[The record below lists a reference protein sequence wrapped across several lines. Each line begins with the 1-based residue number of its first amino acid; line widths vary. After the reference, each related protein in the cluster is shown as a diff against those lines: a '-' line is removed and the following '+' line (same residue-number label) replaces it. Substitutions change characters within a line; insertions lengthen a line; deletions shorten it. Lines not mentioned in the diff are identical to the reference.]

1 MSSTTTGTILAGDN
15 PLTISPI
22 SLLLAQ
28 TVVVIVISRL
38 LTIPLRWMNQPA
50 VMAEILGGIVLGA
63 SAFSRIPAFKDN
75 LFPPSSLGNL
85 KIVANMG
92 LIFYLFLVGL
102 ELDPLSMVKTFRK
115 SAVISIAGIVFP
127 FALGAGASRVIYD
140 IYGDPNVPFLSFTLF
155 TGVAMS
161 ITAFPVLAR
170 ILTERQLL
178 NTPVGASAISAA
190 AVDDFIAWTLLVL
203 VVALIKNTGNSTE
216 GVGKYFAAVY
226 VFLFIIGYT
235 LILWF
240 IVRPLLVRLVKLA
253 QDREHLNQVLLF
265 IVFLLVLF
273 SAWVTEVVGVHAIF
287 GAFLCGVIMP
297 HDHGFAHKLS
307 SQIEDLVTVVFLPLY
322 FASSGL
328 ATNVFLL
335 DDSRAWGFTFL
346 VIFVA
351 CAGKLIGCTLS
362 ARFCALNWRE
372 SLAVGI
378 LMNTKGLVEIVVLN
392 IGLNAGV
399 ITPKLF
405 AMFVL
410 MAIFTTFMT
419 SPLIAIVYPP
429 KYYTSLVKMG
439 DTDTSSE
446 DQRDIQDSAL
456 NRSEKSQLRALV
468 CLPSMRAVSPMMTLC
483 SIISRSRWFSS
494 FVVYGLRLV
503 KIDSRITTLMK
514 AAEHNSTI
522 KSDYILQVMRTFSG
536 LHGINFYPLLQFT
549 ESTQSANAIIE
560 GAKQSMANI
569 VIIPQSVSKD
579 AEPFV
584 APQSPV
590 GTSAP
595 PLNISAPSS
604 WMGEHASQQT
614 HNVALAVKKDLEG
627 VAVVHFI
634 DRGFMP
640 LSENGPSAATPVAQ
654 LISSPERTSQQTLL
668 TKEPVKKPSKI
679 SRLHSSF
686 SPAPVSLVLLVSG
699 ALGSINNLESTLLA
713 RHIQSGY
720 IHEFAAGDRDFQLY
734 IVRLRN
740 VDASLGS
747 DSQNDET
754 YLKQF
759 DKKPKLIELHSNDIA
774 AIAGLCQNSQDL
786 VIVGDHVLKYSAQ
799 ASGAEPLLQHWVH
812 FDASCSVAIVHGSSV
827 EGSDEEN
834 EMPKSSF
841 LTIKTLEA

>member
-15 PLTISPI
+15 PLSISPI

-63 SAFSRIPAFKDN
+63 SALSRIPAFKDN

-115 SAVISIAGIVFP
+115 SAIISIAGIVFP
-127 FALGAGASRVIYD
+127 FAIGAGASRVIYD

-216 GVGKYFAAVY
+216 GIGKYFAAVY

-335 DDSRAWGFTFL
+335 DDGRAWGFTFL

-456 NRSEKSQLRALV
+456 N
-468 CLPSMRAVSPMMTLC
+468 
-483 SIISRSRWFSS
+483 SRWFSS

-522 KSDYILQVMRTFSG
+522 KGDYILQVMRTFSG

-579 AEPFV
+579 VEPLV

-614 HNVALAVKKDLEG
+614 HNVALAVKKELDG
-627 VAVVHFI
+627 VTVVHFI

-640 LSENGPSAATPVAQ
+640 LSENGPSPATTAAP
-654 LISSPERTSQQTLL
+654 LISSPERTSQQTLS

-713 RHIQSGY
+713 RHVQSGY
-720 IHEFAAGDRDFQLY
+720 IHEFAGGDRDFQLY

-747 DSQNDET
+747 DLQNDEA

-759 DKKPKLIELHSNDIA
+759 DKKPKLIELHSNDVA

-786 VIVGDHVLKYSAQ
+786 VIVAL
-799 ASGAEPLLQHWVH
+799 GAL
-812 FDASCSVAIVHGSSV
+812 
-827 EGSDEEN
+827 
-834 EMPKSSF
+834 
-841 LTIKTLEA
+841 

>member
-38 LTIPLRWMNQPA
+38 LTIPLRWMHQPA

-63 SAFSRIPAFKDN
+63 SALSRIPAFKDN
-75 LFPPSSLGNL
+75 LFPPSSLGNF

-102 ELDPLSMVKTFRK
+102 ELDPLSMAKTFRK
-115 SAVISIAGIVFP
+115 SAFISIAGIVFP
-127 FALGAGASRVIYD
+127 FAIGAGVSRVIYD

-203 VVALIKNTGNSTE
+203 VVALIKNTGNVTE

-226 VFLFIIGYT
+226 VFLFIVGYT
-235 LILWF
+235 IILWF

-307 SQIEDLVTVVFLPLY
+307 SQIEDLVTVVFIPLY

-335 DDSRAWGFTFL
+335 DDGRAWGFTFL
-346 VIFVA
+346 VFIVA

-419 SPLIAIVYPP
+419 TPLISIVYPP

-439 DTDTSSE
+439 DTDTTSE

-522 KSDYILQVMRTFSG
+522 KGDYILQVMRTFSG

-549 ESTQSANAIIE
+549 ESAQMANAIIE

-569 VIIPQSVSKD
+569 IIIPQSVSKD
-579 AEPFV
+579 TELV
-584 APQSPV
+584 IVPQSPA
-590 GTSAP
+590 GSSAP
-595 PLNISAPSS
+595 PLNIAAPSS

-614 HNVALAVKKDLEG
+614 HNVALSVKKDLDG
-627 VAVVHFI
+627 VTVVHFI

-640 LSENGPSAATPVAQ
+640 LSENGPSAATPVPH
-654 LISSPERTSQQTLL
+654 ISAPEPTSQQSLL
-668 TKEPVKKPSKI
+668 TKEPVKKSSKS

-686 SPAPVSLVLLVSG
+686 SPAPVSIVLLLSG
-699 ALGSINNLESTLLA
+699 ALASANNLEPTLLA

-720 IHEFAAGDRDFQLY
+720 INEFAAGDRDFQLY

-747 DSQNDET
+747 DAQNDEA

-759 DKKPKLIELHSNDIA
+759 DKKPKLIELHSNDVA

-786 VIVGDHVLKYSAQ
+786 VIVGDHVLKYAAQ
-799 ASGAEPLLQHWVH
+799 VSGAEPLLQHWVH
-812 FDASCSVAIVHGSSV
+812 FDATSSVAIVHGCSL
-827 EGSDEEN
+827 EGSGEE
-834 EMPKSSF
+834 EVPKSSF